1 LFDEAF
7 VLNSTMKRILFT
19 VLYFLAFT
27 FCFFRKQKL
36 VVLLWIKQTSLF
48 LCKHS
53 FKDSNE
59 GAVAMRG
66 WSFYIESV
74 KTYGTLVVTSVGF

>member
-7 VLNSTMKRILFT
+7 CLNSTMKKKFLFT
-19 VLYFLAFT
+19 VFIFLSLLQ
-27 FCFFRKQKL
+27 FCFSQTKL

-48 LCKHS
+48 LCKYS

-59 GAVAMRG
+59 GAVANEDGR
-66 WSFYIESV
+66 FYIESV
-74 KTYGTLVVTSVGF
+74 KTYGTLVTSVGF

>member
-1 LFDEAF
+1 LFDEV
-7 VLNSTMKRILFT
+7 VLNSTMKKNFYLLSFIFSLCNF
-19 VLYFLAFT
+19 A
-27 FCFFRKQKL
+27 FRKQKL

-59 GAVAMRG
+59 GAVANEDGR
-66 WSFYIESV
+66 FILNL